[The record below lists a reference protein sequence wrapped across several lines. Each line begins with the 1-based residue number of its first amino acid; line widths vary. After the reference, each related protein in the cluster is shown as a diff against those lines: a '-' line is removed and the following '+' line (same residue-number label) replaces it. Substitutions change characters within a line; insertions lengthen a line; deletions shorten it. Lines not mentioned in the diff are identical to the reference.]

1 MTKHY
6 ELIFQKQ
13 VLKVEKEKIKY
24 HRKNIL
30 ARFPSLK
37 EKMLGQMV
45 SYLSNTTWQ
54 V

>member
-1 MTKHY
+1 MTKHF
-6 ELIFQKQ
+6 ELIFQKH
-13 VLKVEKEKIKY
+13 VLKVEKEKIRY

-45 SYLSNTTWQ
+45 PYLSNTTWQ